1 MTKLNNENW
10 IEINAQGRTLGRLA
24 TEISVYLL
32 GKNKPTYSPDKLSN
46 NYVIITNASEIHV
59 TGSKL
64 DKKEIYSHSG
74 FVGGLKRETLGNA
87 IKSNPSK
94 VLRKSV
100 KGMLPKNKLSEIEAK
115 IIKAEELIETK
126 GRLPDGRYGQE
137 LLEDAVRQARNEGPQ
152 YTRLYKLDELI
163 DPDGNFNFEKS
174 VDWIKTTWKPGSKNR
189 A

>member
-1 MTKLNNENW
+1 MTKLNEENW
-10 IEINAQGRTLGRLA
+10 IEINAKGRTLGRLA

-46 NYVIITNASEIHV
+46 NFVIITNASEIHV

-74 FVGGLKRETLGNA
+74 FMGGLKRETLGNA

-100 KGMLPKNKLSEIEAK
+100 KGMLPKNKLSEKLINRLK
-115 IIKAEELIETK
+115 IYSGEKHPHSSQLSNR
-126 GRLPDGRYGQE
+126 RLND
-137 LLEDAVRQARNEGPQ
+137 N
-152 YTRLYKLDELI
+152 
-163 DPDGNFNFEKS
+163 
-174 VDWIKTTWKPGSKNR
+174 
-189 A
+189 

>member
-1 MTKLNNENW
+1 MTNVNKENW

-46 NYVIITNASEIHV
+46 NFVIITNASEIHV

-64 DKKEIYSHSG
+64 DNKEIYSHSG

-87 IKSNPSK
+87 LKSNPSK

-100 KGMLPKNKLSEIEAK
+100 KGMLPKNKLSERLIHRLK
-115 IIKAEELIETK
+115 IYSGDKHPHA
-126 GRLPDGRYGQE
+126 
-137 LLEDAVRQARNEGPQ
+137 PQ
-152 YTRLYKLDELI
+152 LT
-163 DPDGNFNFEKS
+163 
-174 VDWIKTTWKPGSKNR
+174 NR
-189 A
+189 SLNDN

>member
-64 DKKEIYSHSG
+64 DKKEIY
-74 FVGGLKRETLGNA
+74 K
-87 IKSNPSK
+87 
-94 VLRKSV
+94 
-100 KGMLPKNKLSEIEAK
+100 K
-115 IIKAEELIETK
+115 IPEELNKYIYSNDKE
-126 GRLPDGRYGQE
+126 YN
-137 LLEDAVRQARNEGPQ
+137 V
-152 YTRLYKLDELI
+152 
-163 DPDGNFNFEKS
+163 
-174 VDWIKTTWKPGSKNR
+174 
-189 A
+189 